1 MFDRSSRGGRTA
13 ALLIS
18 GLLATLFITGSASP
32 QTTYYITDG
41 EAVYTVTGK
50 SDDAEGALALAG
62 VEVSERDR
70 VTSAVRDDG
79 SVAVTV
85 ERPVTT
91 YEEQVVELLPYD
103 TVRQAD
109 PDLLLGQE
117 QVVQTGTQGTVA
129 ARSRVVTDPDG
140 SLRITSMGTYVSQ
153 EPVDEIVAYGTRVAP
168 TAQSWLS
175 VTDDVLTHIDADA
188 DGGGTL
194 TTASGTELTYT
205 QVISCKATA
214 YTTQRQSWKRTATGT
229 TARVGAI
236 AVDPSVIPYGTRM
249 FIVSAD
255 GSITY
260 GVATAEDCGGNI
272 KGNRIDLFFDTYD
285 ECINFGVRTCDVYL
299 LA

>member
-1 MFDRSSRGGRTA
+1 MFVRSSKGGRTA

-18 GLLATLFITGSASP
+18 GLLAALVLTGSASP
-32 QTTYYITDG
+32 RTTYHITDG
-41 EAVYTVTGK
+41 EAVYTVTGQP
-50 SDDAEGALALAG
+50 DDTEGALALAG

-70 VTSAVRDDG
+70 VTSALQADG

-91 YEEQVVELLPYD
+91 YEELIVDLLPYD
-103 TVRQAD
+103 TLRQAD
-109 PDLLLGQE
+109 PDLLLGEE
-117 QVVQTGTQGTVA
+117 QVVQAGVQGAVS

-140 SLRITSMGTYVSQ
+140 SLSITSMGTTVSQ
-153 EPVDEIVAYGTRVAP
+153 PVDEIVAYGTQVEP
-168 TAQSWLS
+168 VAQSWLS
-175 VTDDVLTHIDADA
+175 VTDDVLTHIDANA
-188 DGGGTL
+188 DGSGTL
-194 TTASGTELTYT
+194 TTASGQELAYT
-205 QVISCKATA
+205 QVLSCKATA
-214 YTTQRQSWKRTATGT
+214 YTTQRQSWKKTATGT

-236 AVDPSVIPYGTRM
+236 AVDPRVIPYGTRM

-285 ECINFGVRTCDVYL
+285 ECVSFGVRACDVYL

>member
-1 MFDRSSRGGRTA
+1 MFVRSSKGGRTA

-18 GLLATLFITGSASP
+18 GLLAALVLTGSASP
-32 QTTYYITDG
+32 RTTYHITDG
-41 EAVYTVTGK
+41 EDVYTVTGQP
-50 SDDAEGALALAG
+50 DDTEGALALAG

-70 VTSAVRDDG
+70 VTSALQADG

-91 YEEQVVELLPYD
+91 YEELIVDLLPYD
-103 TVRQAD
+103 TLRQAD
-109 PDLLLGQE
+109 PDLLLGEE
-117 QVVQTGTQGTVA
+117 QVVQAGVQGAVS

-140 SLRITSMGTYVSQ
+140 SLSITSMGTTVSQ
-153 EPVDEIVAYGTRVAP
+153 PVDEIVAYGTQVEP
-168 TAQSWLS
+168 VTQSWLS
-175 VTDDVLTHIDADA
+175 VTDDVLTHIDANA
-188 DGGGTL
+188 DGSGTL
-194 TTASGTELTYT
+194 TTASGQELTYT
-205 QVISCKATA
+205 QVLSCKATA
-214 YTTQRQSWKRTATGT
+214 YTTQRQSWKKTATGT

-236 AVDPSVIPYGTRM
+236 AVDPRVIPYGTRM

-285 ECINFGVRTCDVYL
+285 ECVSFGVRACDVYL

>member
-1 MFDRSSRGGRTA
+1 MFVRSSKGGRTA

-18 GLLATLFITGSASP
+18 GLLAALFLTGSASP
-32 QTTYYITDG
+32 RTTYHITDG
-41 EAVYTVTGK
+41 ETVYTVTGQP
-50 SDDAEGALALAG
+50 DDTEGALALAG
-62 VEVSERDR
+62 VEISERDR
-70 VTSAVRDDG
+70 VTSALQADG

-91 YEEQVVELLPYD
+91 YEELIVDLLPYD
-103 TVRQAD
+103 TLRQAD
-109 PDLLLGQE
+109 PDLLLGEE
-117 QVVQTGTQGTVA
+117 QVVQAGVQGAVS

-140 SLRITSMGTYVSQ
+140 SLSITSMGTTVSQ
-153 EPVDEIVAYGTRVAP
+153 PVDEIVAYGTQVEP
-168 TAQSWLS
+168 VTQSWLS
-175 VTDDVLTHIDADA
+175 VTDDVLTHIDANA
-188 DGGGTL
+188 DGSGTL
-194 TTASGTELTYT
+194 TTASGQELAYT
-205 QVISCKATA
+205 QVLSCKATA
-214 YTTQRQSWKRTATGT
+214 YTTQRQSWKKTATGT

-236 AVDPSVIPYGTRM
+236 AVDPRVIPYGTRM

-285 ECINFGVRTCDVYL
+285 ECVSFGVRACDVYL

>member
-1 MFDRSSRGGRTA
+1 MFVRSSKGGRTA

-18 GLLATLFITGSASP
+18 GLLAALVLTGSASP
-32 QTTYYITDG
+32 RTTYHITDG
-41 EAVYTVTGK
+41 EAVYTVTGQP
-50 SDDAEGALALAG
+50 DDTEGALALAG

-70 VTSAVRDDG
+70 VTSTLQADG

-91 YEEQVVELLPYD
+91 YEELIVDLLPYD
-103 TVRQAD
+103 TLRQAD
-109 PDLLLGQE
+109 PDLLLGEE
-117 QVVQTGTQGTVA
+117 QVVQAGVQGAVS

-140 SLRITSMGTYVSQ
+140 SLSITSMGTTVSQ
-153 EPVDEIVAYGTRVAP
+153 PVDEIVAYGTQVEP
-168 TAQSWLS
+168 VTQSWLS
-175 VTDDVLTHIDADA
+175 VTDDVLTHIDANA
-188 DGGGTL
+188 DGSGTL
-194 TTASGTELTYT
+194 TTASGQELPYT
-205 QVISCKATA
+205 QVLSCKATA
-214 YTTQRQSWKRTATGT
+214 YTTQRQSWKKTATGT

-236 AVDPSVIPYGTRM
+236 AVDPRVIPYGTRM

-285 ECINFGVRTCDVYL
+285 ECVSFGVRACDVYL

>member
-1 MFDRSSRGGRTA
+1 MFVRSSKGGRTA

-18 GLLATLFITGSASP
+18 GLLAALVLTGSASP
-32 QTTYYITDG
+32 RTTYHITDG
-41 EAVYTVTGK
+41 EAVYTVTGQP
-50 SDDAEGALALAG
+50 DDTEGALALAG

-70 VTSAVRDDG
+70 VTSALQADG

-91 YEEQVVELLPYD
+91 YEELIVDLLPYD
-103 TVRQAD
+103 TLRQAD
-109 PDLLLGQE
+109 PDLLLGEE
-117 QVVQTGTQGTVA
+117 QVVQAGVQGAVS

-140 SLRITSMGTYVSQ
+140 SLSITSMGTTVSQ
-153 EPVDEIVAYGTRVAP
+153 PVDEIVAYGTQVEP
-168 TAQSWLS
+168 VTQSWLS
-175 VTDDVLTHIDADA
+175 VTDDVLTHIDANA
-188 DGGGTL
+188 DGSGTL
-194 TTASGTELTYT
+194 TTASGQELTYT
-205 QVISCKATA
+205 QVLSCKATA
-214 YTTQRQSWKRTATGT
+214 YTTQRQSWKKTATGT

-236 AVDPSVIPYGTRM
+236 AVDPRVIPYGTRM

-285 ECINFGVRTCDVYL
+285 ECVSFGVRACDVYL

>member
-1 MFDRSSRGGRTA
+1 MFVRSSKGGRTA

-18 GLLATLFITGSASP
+18 GLLAALVLTGSASP
-32 QTTYYITDG
+32 RTTYHITDG
-41 EAVYTVTGK
+41 EAVYTVTGQP
-50 SDDAEGALALAG
+50 DDTEGALALAG

-70 VTSAVRDDG
+70 VTSALQADG

-91 YEEQVVELLPYD
+91 YEELIVDLLPYD
-103 TVRQAD
+103 TLRQAD
-109 PDLLLGQE
+109 PDLLLGEE
-117 QVVQTGTQGTVA
+117 QVVQAGVQGAVS

-140 SLRITSMGTYVSQ
+140 SLSITSMGTTVSQ
-153 EPVDEIVAYGTRVAP
+153 PVDEIVAYGTQVEP
-168 TAQSWLS
+168 VTQSWLS
-175 VTDDVLTHIDADA
+175 VTDDVLTHIDANA
-188 DGGGTL
+188 DGSGTL
-194 TTASGTELTYT
+194 TTASGQELAYT
-205 QVISCKATA
+205 QVLSCKATA
-214 YTTQRQSWKRTATGT
+214 YTTQRQSWKKTATGT

-236 AVDPSVIPYGTRM
+236 AVDPDVIPYGTRM

-285 ECINFGVRTCDVYL
+285 ECVSFGVRACDVYL

>member
-1 MFDRSSRGGRTA
+1 MFVRSTRGGKTA

-18 GLLATLFITGSASP
+18 GLLAVLLLTGSASP
-32 QTTYYITDG
+32 RTTYHITDG
-41 EAVYTVTGK
+41 EAVYTVTGQPG
-50 SDDAEGALALAG
+50 DTEGALTLAG

-70 VTSAVRDDG
+70 VTSALQADG

-103 TVRQAD
+103 TLRQAD
-109 PDLLLGQE
+109 PDLPLGEE
-117 QVVQTGTQGTVA
+117 QVVRAGVQGAVS

-140 SLRITSMGTYVSQ
+140 SLSITSMGTTVSQ
-153 EPVDEIVAYGTRVAP
+153 PVDEIVAYGTQVEP
-168 TAQSWLS
+168 VAQSWLS
-175 VTDDVLTHIDADA
+175 VTDDVLTHIDANA
-188 DGGGTL
+188 DGTGTL
-194 TTASGTELTYT
+194 TTASGQELAYT
-205 QVISCKATA
+205 QVLSCKATA
-214 YTTQRQSWKRTATGT
+214 YTTQRQSWKKTATGT

-236 AVDPSVIPYGTRM
+236 AVDPRVIPYGTRM

-260 GVATAEDCGGNI
+260 GVATADGCRGNI
-272 KGNRIDLFFDTYD
+272 KRNRIDLFFDTYD
-285 ECINFGVRTCDVYL
+285 KFGSFGRRACDVYL

>member
-1 MFDRSSRGGRTA
+1 MFVRSSKGGRTA

-18 GLLATLFITGSASP
+18 GLLAALVLTGSASP
-32 QTTYYITDG
+32 RTTYHITDG
-41 EAVYTVTGK
+41 EAVYTVTGQP
-50 SDDAEGALALAG
+50 DDTEGALALAG

-70 VTSAVRDDG
+70 VTSALQADG

-91 YEEQVVELLPYD
+91 YEELIVDLLPYD
-103 TVRQAD
+103 TLRQAD
-109 PDLLLGQE
+109 PNLLLGEE
-117 QVVQTGTQGTVA
+117 QVVQAGVQGTVS
-129 ARSRVVTDPDG
+129 ARSRVITDPDG
-140 SLRITSMGTYVSQ
+140 SLSITSMGTTVSQ
-153 EPVDEIVAYGTRVAP
+153 PVDEIVAYGTQVEP
-168 TAQSWLS
+168 VTQSWLS
-175 VTDDVLTHIDADA
+175 VTDDVLTHIDANA
-188 DGGGTL
+188 DGSGTL
-194 TTASGTELTYT
+194 TTASGQELAYT
-205 QVISCKATA
+205 QVLSCKATA
-214 YTTQRQSWKRTATGT
+214 YTTQRQSWKKTATGT

-236 AVDPSVIPYGTRM
+236 AVDPRVIPYGTRM

-285 ECINFGVRTCDVYL
+285 ECVSFGVRACDVYL

>member
-1 MFDRSSRGGRTA
+1 MFVRSSKGGRTA

-18 GLLATLFITGSASP
+18 GLLAALVLTGSASP
-32 QTTYYITDG
+32 RTTYHITDG
-41 EAVYTVTGK
+41 EAVYTVTGQP
-50 SDDAEGALALAG
+50 DDTEGALALAG

-70 VTSAVRDDG
+70 VTSALQADG

-91 YEEQVVELLPYD
+91 YEELIVDLLPYD
-103 TVRQAD
+103 TLRQAD
-109 PDLLLGQE
+109 PNLLLGEE
-117 QVVQTGTQGTVA
+117 QVVQAGVQGAVS

-140 SLRITSMGTYVSQ
+140 SLSITSMGTTVSQ
-153 EPVDEIVAYGTRVAP
+153 PVDEIVAYGTQVEP
-168 TAQSWLS
+168 VAQSWLS
-175 VTDDVLTHIDADA
+175 VTDDVLTHIDANA
-188 DGGGTL
+188 DGSGTL
-194 TTASGTELTYT
+194 TTASGQELTYT
-205 QVISCKATA
+205 QVLSCKATA
-214 YTTQRQSWKRTATGT
+214 YTTQRQSWKKTATGT

-236 AVDPSVIPYGTRM
+236 AVDPRVIPYGTRM

-285 ECINFGVRTCDVYL
+285 ECVSFGVRACDVYL

>member
-32 QTTYYITDG
+32 QTTYHITDG

-50 SDDAEGALALAG
+50 SGDTEAALAQAG

-70 VTSAVRDDG
+70 VTSAVREDG
-79 SVAVTV
+79 TVAVTV

-91 YEEQVVELLPYD
+91 YEEQVVDLLPYD
-103 TVRQAD
+103 TLRQAD
-109 PDLLLGQE
+109 PDLPLGQE
-117 QVVQTGTQGTVA
+117 QVVQAGTQGTVSA
-129 ARSRVVTDPDG
+129 KSRVVTDPDG
-140 SLRITSMGTYVSQ
+140 SLCITSMGTYVSQ
-153 EPVDEIVAYGTRVAP
+153 KPVDEIVAYGTRVAP
-168 TAQSWLS
+168 AAQSWLS
-175 VTDDVLTHIDADA
+175 VTDDVLTNIDAGA

-205 QVISCKATA
+205 QVIRCKATA

-236 AVDPSVIPYGTRM
+236 AVDPRVIPYGTRM

-285 ECINFGVRTCDVYL
+285 ECIQFGVRDCDVYL

>member
-1 MFDRSSRGGRTA
+1 MFVRSSKGGRTA

-18 GLLATLFITGSASP
+18 GLLAALVLTGSASP
-32 QTTYYITDG
+32 RTTYHITDG
-41 EAVYTVTGK
+41 EAVYTVTGQP
-50 SDDAEGALALAG
+50 DDTEGALALAG

-70 VTSAVRDDG
+70 VTSALQADG

-91 YEEQVVELLPYD
+91 YEELIVDLLPYD
-103 TVRQAD
+103 TLRQAD
-109 PDLLLGQE
+109 PDLLLGEE
-117 QVVQTGTQGTVA
+117 QVVQAGVQGAVS

-140 SLRITSMGTYVSQ
+140 SLSITSMGTTVSQ
-153 EPVDEIVAYGTRVAP
+153 PVDEIVAYGTQVEP
-168 TAQSWLS
+168 VTQSWLS
-175 VTDDVLTHIDADA
+175 VTDDVLTHIDANA
-188 DGGGTL
+188 DGSGTL
-194 TTASGTELTYT
+194 TTASGQELPYT
-205 QVISCKATA
+205 QVLSCKATA
-214 YTTQRQSWKRTATGT
+214 YTTQRQSWKKTATGT

-236 AVDPSVIPYGTRM
+236 AVDPRVIPYGTRM

-285 ECINFGVRTCDVYL
+285 ECVSFGVRACDVYL

>member
-1 MFDRSSRGGRTA
+1 MFVRSSKGGRTA

-18 GLLATLFITGSASP
+18 GLLAALFLTGSASP
-32 QTTYYITDG
+32 RTTYHITDG
-41 EAVYTVTGK
+41 ETVYTVTGQP
-50 SDDAEGALALAG
+50 DDTEGALALAG

-70 VTSAVRDDG
+70 VTSALQADG

-91 YEEQVVELLPYD
+91 YEELIVDLLPYD
-103 TVRQAD
+103 TLRQAD
-109 PDLLLGQE
+109 PDLLLGEE
-117 QVVQTGTQGTVA
+117 QVVQAGVQGAVS

-140 SLRITSMGTYVSQ
+140 SLSITSMGTTVSQ
-153 EPVDEIVAYGTRVAP
+153 PVDEIVAYGTQVEP
-168 TAQSWLS
+168 VTQSWLS
-175 VTDDVLTHIDADA
+175 VTDDVLTHIDANA
-188 DGGGTL
+188 DGSGTL
-194 TTASGTELTYT
+194 TTASGQELTYT
-205 QVISCKATA
+205 QVLNCKATA
-214 YTTQRQSWKRTATGT
+214 YTTQRQSWKKTATGT

-236 AVDPSVIPYGTRM
+236 AVDPKVIPYGTRM

-272 KGNRIDLFFDTYD
+272 KGNRIDLFFDTYN
-285 ECINFGVRTCDVYL
+285 ECISFGVRACDVYL

>member
-1 MFDRSSRGGRTA
+1 MFVRSSKGGRTA

-18 GLLATLFITGSASP
+18 GLLAALVLTGSASP
-32 QTTYYITDG
+32 RTTYHITDG
-41 EAVYTVTGK
+41 EAVYTVTGQP
-50 SDDAEGALALAG
+50 DDTEGALALAG

-70 VTSAVRDDG
+70 VTSALQADG

-91 YEEQVVELLPYD
+91 YEELIVDLLPYD
-103 TVRQAD
+103 TLRQAD
-109 PDLLLGQE
+109 PDLLLGEE
-117 QVVQTGTQGTVA
+117 QVVQAGVQGAVS

-140 SLRITSMGTYVSQ
+140 SLSITSMGTTVSQ
-153 EPVDEIVAYGTRVAP
+153 PVDEIVAYGTQVEP
-168 TAQSWLS
+168 VTQSWLS
-175 VTDDVLTHIDADA
+175 VTDDVLTHIDANA
-188 DGGGTL
+188 DGSGTL
-194 TTASGTELTYT
+194 TTASGQELAYT
-205 QVISCKATA
+205 QVLSCKATA
-214 YTTQRQSWKRTATGT
+214 YTTQRQSWKKTATGT

-236 AVDPSVIPYGTRM
+236 AVDPRVIPYGTRM

-285 ECINFGVRTCDVYL
+285 ECVNFGVRACDVYL

>member
-1 MFDRSSRGGRTA
+1 MFVRSSKGGRTA

-18 GLLATLFITGSASP
+18 GLLAALVLTGSASP
-32 QTTYYITDG
+32 RTTYHITDG
-41 EAVYTVTGK
+41 EAVYTVTGQP
-50 SDDAEGALALAG
+50 DDTEGALALAG

-70 VTSAVRDDG
+70 VTSAIQADG

-91 YEEQVVELLPYD
+91 YEELIVDLLPYD
-103 TVRQAD
+103 TLRQAD
-109 PDLLLGQE
+109 PDLLLGEE
-117 QVVQTGTQGTVA
+117 QVVQAGVQGAVS

-140 SLRITSMGTYVSQ
+140 SLSITSMGTTVSQ
-153 EPVDEIVAYGTRVAP
+153 PVDEIVAYGTQVEP
-168 TAQSWLS
+168 VTQSWLS
-175 VTDDVLTHIDADA
+175 VTDDVLTHIDANA
-188 DGGGTL
+188 DGSGTL
-194 TTASGTELTYT
+194 TTASGQELAYT
-205 QVISCKATA
+205 QVLSCKATA
-214 YTTQRQSWKRTATGT
+214 YTTQRQSWKKTATGT

-236 AVDPSVIPYGTRM
+236 AVDPRVIPYGTRM

-285 ECINFGVRTCDVYL
+285 ECVSFGVRACDVYL

>member
-1 MFDRSSRGGRTA
+1 MFVRSSKGGRTA

-18 GLLATLFITGSASP
+18 GLLAALVLTGSASP
-32 QTTYYITDG
+32 RTTYHITDG
-41 EAVYTVTGK
+41 EAVYTVTGQP
-50 SDDAEGALALAG
+50 DDTEGALALAG

-70 VTSAVRDDG
+70 VTSAIQADG

-91 YEEQVVELLPYD
+91 YEELIVDLLPYD
-103 TVRQAD
+103 TLRQAD
-109 PDLLLGQE
+109 PDLLLGEE
-117 QVVQTGTQGTVA
+117 QVVQAGVQGAVS

-140 SLRITSMGTYVSQ
+140 SLSITSMGTTVSQ
-153 EPVDEIVAYGTRVAP
+153 PVDEIVAYGTQVEP
-168 TAQSWLS
+168 VTQSWLS
-175 VTDDVLTHIDADA
+175 VTDDVLTHIDANA
-188 DGGGTL
+188 DGSGTL
-194 TTASGTELTYT
+194 TTASGQELAYT
-205 QVISCKATA
+205 QVLSCKATA
-214 YTTQRQSWKRTATGT
+214 YTTQRQSWKKTATGT

-236 AVDPSVIPYGTRM
+236 AVDPRVIPYGTRM

-285 ECINFGVRTCDVYL
+285 ECVNFGVRACDVYL

>member
-1 MFDRSSRGGRTA
+1 MFVRSSKGGRTA

-18 GLLATLFITGSASP
+18 GLLAALVLTGSASP
-32 QTTYYITDG
+32 RTTYHITDG
-41 EAVYTVTGK
+41 EAVYTVTGQP
-50 SDDAEGALALAG
+50 DDTEGALALAG

-70 VTSAVRDDG
+70 VTSALQADG

-91 YEEQVVELLPYD
+91 YEELIVDLLPYD
-103 TVRQAD
+103 TLRQAD
-109 PDLLLGQE
+109 PDLLLGEE
-117 QVVQTGTQGTVA
+117 QVVQAGVQGAVS

-140 SLRITSMGTYVSQ
+140 SLSITSMGTTVSQ
-153 EPVDEIVAYGTRVAP
+153 PVDEIVAYGTQVEP
-168 TAQSWLS
+168 VTQSWLS
-175 VTDDVLTHIDADA
+175 VTDDVLTHIDANA
-188 DGGGTL
+188 DGSGTL
-194 TTASGTELTYT
+194 TTASGQELAYT
-205 QVISCKATA
+205 QVLSCKATA
-214 YTTQRQSWKRTATGT
+214 YTTQRQSWKKTATGT

-236 AVDPSVIPYGTRM
+236 AVDPRVIPYGTRM

-285 ECINFGVRTCDVYL
+285 ECVSFGVRACDVYL

>member
-1 MFDRSSRGGRTA
+1 MFVRSSKGGRTA

-18 GLLATLFITGSASP
+18 GLLAALVLTGSASP
-32 QTTYYITDG
+32 RTTYHITDG
-41 EAVYTVTGK
+41 EAVYTVTGQP
-50 SDDAEGALALAG
+50 DDTEGALALAG

-70 VTSAVRDDG
+70 VTSALQADG

-91 YEEQVVELLPYD
+91 YEELIVDLLPYD
-103 TVRQAD
+103 TLRQAD
-109 PDLLLGQE
+109 PDLLLGEE
-117 QVVQTGTQGTVA
+117 QVVQAGVQGAVS

-140 SLRITSMGTYVSQ
+140 SLSITSMGTTVSQ
-153 EPVDEIVAYGTRVAP
+153 PVDEIVAYGTQVEP
-168 TAQSWLS
+168 VTQSWLS
-175 VTDDVLTHIDADA
+175 VTDDVLTHIDANA
-188 DGGGTL
+188 DGSGTL
-194 TTASGTELTYT
+194 TTASGQELTYT
-205 QVISCKATA
+205 QVLNCKATA
-214 YTTQRQSWKRTATGT
+214 YTTQRQSWKKTATGT

-236 AVDPSVIPYGTRM
+236 AVDPRVIPYGTRM

-285 ECINFGVRTCDVYL
+285 ECVSFGVRACDVYL

>member
-1 MFDRSSRGGRTA
+1 MFVRSSKGGRTA

-18 GLLATLFITGSASP
+18 GLLAALVLTGSASP
-32 QTTYYITDG
+32 RTTYHITDG

-50 SDDAEGALALAG
+50 SDDTEGALALAG

-70 VTSAVRDDG
+70 VTSALQADG

-91 YEEQVVELLPYD
+91 YEELIVDLLPYD
-103 TVRQAD
+103 TLRQAD
-109 PDLLLGQE
+109 PDLLLGEE
-117 QVVQTGTQGTVA
+117 QVVQAGVQGAVS

-140 SLRITSMGTYVSQ
+140 SLSITSMGTTVSQ
-153 EPVDEIVAYGTRVAP
+153 PVDEIVAYGTQVEP
-168 TAQSWLS
+168 VTQSWLS
-175 VTDDVLTHIDADA
+175 VTDDVLTHIDANA
-188 DGGGTL
+188 DGTGTL
-194 TTASGTELTYT
+194 TTASGQELAYT
-205 QVISCKATA
+205 QVLSCKATA
-214 YTTQRQSWKRTATGT
+214 YTTQRQSWKKTATGT

-236 AVDPSVIPYGTRM
+236 AVDPRVIPYGTRM

-285 ECINFGVRTCDVYL
+285 ECVSFGVRACDVYL

>member
-1 MFDRSSRGGRTA
+1 MFVRSSKGGRTA

-18 GLLATLFITGSASP
+18 GLLAALVLTGSASP
-32 QTTYYITDG
+32 RTTYHITDG
-41 EAVYTVTGK
+41 EAVYTVTGQP
-50 SDDAEGALALAG
+50 DDTEGALALAG

-70 VTSAVRDDG
+70 VTSALQADG

-91 YEEQVVELLPYD
+91 YEELIVDLLPYD
-103 TVRQAD
+103 TLRQAD
-109 PDLLLGQE
+109 PDLLLGEE
-117 QVVQTGTQGTVA
+117 QVVQAGVQGAVS

-140 SLRITSMGTYVSQ
+140 SLSITSMGTTVSQ
-153 EPVDEIVAYGTRVAP
+153 PVDEIVAYGTQVEP
-168 TAQSWLS
+168 VTQSWLS
-175 VTDDVLTHIDADA
+175 VTDDVLTHIDANA
-188 DGGGTL
+188 DGSGTL
-194 TTASGTELTYT
+194 TTASGQELAYT
-205 QVISCKATA
+205 QVLSCKATA
-214 YTTQRQSWKRTATGT
+214 YTTQRQSWKKTATGT

-236 AVDPSVIPYGTRM
+236 AVDPRVIPYGTRI

-285 ECINFGVRTCDVYL
+285 ECVSFGVRACDVYL

>member
-1 MFDRSSRGGRTA
+1 MFVRSTRGGKTA

-18 GLLATLFITGSASP
+18 GLLAVLLLTGSASP
-32 QTTYYITDG
+32 RTTYHITDG
-41 EAVYTVTGK
+41 EAVYTVTGQPG
-50 SDDAEGALALAG
+50 DTEGALTLAG

-70 VTSAVRDDG
+70 VTSALQADG

-91 YEEQVVELLPYD
+91 YEEQIVELLPYD
-103 TVRQAD
+103 TLRQAD
-109 PDLLLGQE
+109 PDLPLGEE
-117 QVVQTGTQGTVA
+117 QVVRVGVQGAVS

-140 SLRITSMGTYVSQ
+140 SLSITSMGTTVSQ
-153 EPVDEIVAYGTRVAP
+153 PVDEIVAYGTQVEP
-168 TAQSWLS
+168 VAQSWLS
-175 VTDDVLTHIDADA
+175 VTDDVLTHIDANA
-188 DGGGTL
+188 DGTGTL
-194 TTASGTELTYT
+194 TTASGQELAYT
-205 QVISCKATA
+205 QVLSCKATA
-214 YTTQRQSWKRTATGT
+214 YTTQRQSWKKTATGT

-236 AVDPSVIPYGTRM
+236 AVDPRVIPYGTRM

-260 GVATAEDCGGNI
+260 GVATAEDCGGSI

-285 ECINFGVRTCDVYL
+285 ECVSFGVRACDVYL